1 MPGRKLY
8 FISHPEVEIN
18 PDVPVTEWGLS
29 EIGRE
34 RFNRFLQQSWVKS
47 ITAIYCSGEQKAID
61 SAMLLAAHLALSY
74 QDVHELG
81 ENDRSSTGYLPAAEF
96 EEVADQFFANA
107 ETSVRGWE
115 TACDAQRRIV
125 DSVTNII
132 ANDETRGNIAI
143 VSHGAVGTLMYCHFN
158 NIKIDRRWDQ
168 PGAGGGNYMIVE
180 NDAKGSCTR
189 WQPIDVFGG

>member
-1 MPGRKLY
+1 MPGRKLF

-29 EIGRE
+29 EIGRA
-34 RFNRFLQQSWVKS
+34 RFVRFLEQPWVNS
-47 ITAIYCSGEQKAID
+47 ITAIYCSQEQKAID
-61 SAMLLAAHLALSY
+61 GAELLAAHLALSY

-81 ENDRSSTGYLPAAEF
+81 ENDRSSTGYLPATEF

-125 DSVTNII
+125 HSVADII
-132 ANDETRGNIAI
+132 ANDQTRGDIAI
-143 VSHGAVGTLMYCHFN
+143 VSHGAVGTLLYCHFN
-158 NIKIDRRWDQ
+158 NMKIDRRWDQ
-168 PGAGGGNYMIVE
+168 PGAGGGNYMIVGM
-180 NDAKGSCTR
+180 NAKGSCTR
-189 WQPIDVFGG
+189 WQPIDIDAG